1 MGQSLLRF
9 RTEHMMMFHRSTKIL
24 SEERLHGFSPVT
36 LLSLFALCLFFSP
49 SRAQA
54 DEILNTVHS
63 HYREQIQRIRDSL
76 ERDKD
81 VAEQKEALA
90 DARRTVRWV
99 FEEPGAAALES
110 RIINRKVSKEFFELG
125 IPVIIHPIPTRPF
138 LFQRFSDHSIRITNF
153 EKGTI
158 LVKTSIPYL
167 QDGGMKKARTEGILL
182 AALLMR
188 DQVLYL
194 PVREKILLKRDVPP
208 EALLPNG
215 PLAMTILNRAIT
227 PSGFKVQT
235 LPLAAGGG
243 IVLVRME
250 IPIPLH
256 LGGQIA
262 TKISNLSF
270 SSNLPSQKRQYRR
283 TLPTGLILDARHL
296 RISPFRDIILASDEG
311 YILMKPDEGRD
322 SGSLPLGWA
331 AFTDTLSPTLLRER
345 VGPHPLTV
353 RADELV
359 HRQVFLLPQDE
370 ARKVAFL
377 FSGTT
382 LLNTGHILIRV
393 APGKS
398 LSPDRISHT
407 LPQRKK

>member
-1 MGQSLLRF
+1 
-9 RTEHMMMFHRSTKIL
+9 MMMFHRLTKIL
-24 SEERLHGFSPVT
+24 PEGSLHGFSPVP
-36 LLSLFALCLFFSP
+36 LIAPFMFSLFSLCLFFSP
-49 SRAQA
+49 SPAHA
-54 DEILNTVHS
+54 DEILDTVHS

-81 VAEQKEALA
+81 EAEQKEVLA

-99 FEEPGAAALES
+99 FEEPGAAALEA
-110 RIINRKVSKEFFELG
+110 RIINRKVSKEFFQLG
-125 IPVIIHPIPTRPF
+125 IPVIIHPVPARPF
-138 LFQRFSDHSIRITNF
+138 LLQRFTDHSIRVTNF

-167 QDGGMKKARTEGILL
+167 QDGGMKKARTEAILL
-182 AALLMR
+182 AALLLR
-188 DQVLYL
+188 DQVLFL
-194 PVREKILLKRDVPP
+194 PVREKFLLKRDLPP

-215 PLAMTILNRAIT
+215 PLAMMILNRALT

-256 LGGQIA
+256 LGGQMA

-270 SSNLPSQKRQYRR
+270 SSNLPIQKRRYRQ

-322 SGSLPLGWA
+322 SGALPLGWA
-331 AFTDTLSPTLLRER
+331 AFTDTLTPTLLLER

-353 RADELV
+353 QPDELV
-359 HRQVFLLPQDE
+359 HRQVFLLPQVE

-382 LLNTGHILIRV
+382 LLSTGHILIRL

-398 LSPDRISHT
+398 LPPHTISHT
-407 LPQRKK
+407 MPRRKK

>member
-1 MGQSLLRF
+1 
-9 RTEHMMMFHRSTKIL
+9 MMMFHRLTKIL
-24 SEERLHGFSPVT
+24 PEGSLHGFSPVP
-36 LLSLFALCLFFSP
+36 LIAPFMFSLFSLCLFFSP
-49 SRAQA
+49 SPAHA
-54 DEILNTVHS
+54 DEILDTVHS

-81 VAEQKEALA
+81 EAEQKEVLA

-99 FEEPGAAALES
+99 FEEPGAAALEA
-110 RIINRKVSKEFFELG
+110 RIINRKVSKEFFQLG
-125 IPVIIHPIPTRPF
+125 IPVIIHPVPARPF
-138 LFQRFSDHSIRITNF
+138 LLQRFTDHSIRVTNF

-167 QDGGMKKARTEGILL
+167 QDGGMKKARTEAILL
-182 AALLMR
+182 AALLLR
-188 DQVLYL
+188 DQVLFL
-194 PVREKILLKRDVPP
+194 PVREKFLLKRDLPP

-256 LGGQIA
+256 LGGEMA

-270 SSNLPSQKRQYRR
+270 SSNLPIQKRRYRQ

-322 SGSLPLGWA
+322 SGALPLGWA
-331 AFTDTLSPTLLRER
+331 AFTDTLTPTLLLER

-353 RADELV
+353 RPDELV
-359 HRQVFLLPQDE
+359 HRQVFLLPQVE

-382 LLNTGHILIRV
+382 LLSTGHILIRL

-398 LSPDRISHT
+398 LPPHTISHT
-407 LPQRKK
+407 MPRRKK

>member
-1 MGQSLLRF
+1 
-9 RTEHMMMFHRSTKIL
+9 MMMFHRLTKIL
-24 SEERLHGFSPVT
+24 PEGSLHGFSPVP
-36 LLSLFALCLFFSP
+36 LLTPFMFSLFSLCLFFSP
-49 SRAQA
+49 SPAHA
-54 DEILNTVHS
+54 DEILDTVHS

-81 VAEQKEALA
+81 EAEQKEALA

-99 FEEPGAAALES
+99 FEEPGAAALEA
-110 RIINRKVSKEFFELG
+110 RIINRKVSKEFFQLG
-125 IPVIIHPIPTRPF
+125 IPVIIHPVPARPF
-138 LFQRFSDHSIRITNF
+138 LLQRFTDHSIRVTNF

-167 QDGGMKKARTEGILL
+167 QDGGMKKARTEAILL
-182 AALLMR
+182 AALLLR
-188 DQVLYL
+188 DQVLFL
-194 PVREKILLKRDVPP
+194 PVREKFLLKRDLPP

-256 LGGQIA
+256 LGGQMA

-270 SSNLPSQKRQYRR
+270 SSNLPIQKRRYRQ

-322 SGSLPLGWA
+322 SGALPLGWA
-331 AFTDTLSPTLLRER
+331 AFTDTLTPTLLLER

-353 RADELV
+353 QPDELV
-359 HRQVFLLPQDE
+359 HRQVFLLPQVE

-382 LLNTGHILIRV
+382 LLSTGHILIRL

-398 LSPDRISHT
+398 LPPHTISHT
-407 LPQRKK
+407 MPRRKK

>member
-1 MGQSLLRF
+1 
-9 RTEHMMMFHRSTKIL
+9 MFHRLTKIL
-24 SEERLHGFSPVT
+24 PEGSLHGFSPVPLIT
-36 LLSLFALCLFFSP
+36 PFMFSLFSLCLFFSP
-49 SRAQA
+49 SPAHA
-54 DEILNTVHS
+54 DEILDTVHS

-81 VAEQKEALA
+81 EAEQKESLA

-99 FEEPGAAALES
+99 FEEPGAAALEA
-110 RIINRKVSKEFFELG
+110 RLINRKVSKEFFQLG
-125 IPVIIHPIPTRPF
+125 IPIIIHPVPARPF
-138 LFQRFSDHSIRITNF
+138 LLQRFTDHSIRVTNF

-167 QDGGMKKARTEGILL
+167 QDGGMKKARTEAILL
-182 AALLMR
+182 AALLLR
-188 DQVLYL
+188 DQVLFL
-194 PVREKILLKRDVPP
+194 PVREKFLLKRDLPP

-256 LGGQIA
+256 LGGQMA

-270 SSNLPSQKRQYRR
+270 SSNLPIQKRRYRQ

-322 SGSLPLGWA
+322 SGALPLGWA
-331 AFTDTLSPTLLRER
+331 AFTDTLTPTLLLER

-353 RADELV
+353 QPDELV
-359 HRQVFLLPQDE
+359 HRQVFLLPQVE

-382 LLNTGHILIRV
+382 LLSTGHILIRL

-398 LSPDRISHT
+398 LPPHTISHT
-407 LPQRKK
+407 MPRRKK

>member
-1 MGQSLLRF
+1 
-9 RTEHMMMFHRSTKIL
+9 MMMFHRLTKIL
-24 SEERLHGFSPVT
+24 PEGSLHGFSPVP
-36 LLSLFALCLFFSP
+36 LIAPFMFSLFSLCLFFSP
-49 SRAQA
+49 SPAHA
-54 DEILNTVHS
+54 DEILDTVHS

-81 VAEQKEALA
+81 EAEQKEVLA

-99 FEEPGAAALES
+99 FEEPGAAALEA
-110 RIINRKVSKEFFELG
+110 RIINRKVSKEFFQLG
-125 IPVIIHPIPTRPF
+125 IPVIIHPVPARPF
-138 LFQRFSDHSIRITNF
+138 LLQRFTDHSIRVTNF

-158 LVKTSIPYL
+158 LVKASIPYL
-167 QDGGMKKARTEGILL
+167 QDGGMKKARTEAILL
-182 AALLMR
+182 AAILLR
-188 DQVLYL
+188 DQILFL
-194 PVREKILLKRDVPP
+194 PVREKFLLKRDLPP

-215 PLAMTILNRAIT
+215 PLAMMILNRALT

-270 SSNLPSQKRQYRR
+270 SSNLPIQKRRYRQ

-296 RISPFRDIILASDEG
+296 RISPFRDIILASNEG

-322 SGSLPLGWA
+322 SGALPLGWA
-331 AFTDTLSPTLLRER
+331 AFTDTLTPTLLRER

-353 RADELV
+353 RPDELV
-359 HRQVFLLPQDE
+359 HRQVFLLPQVE

-382 LLNTGHILIRV
+382 LLSTGHILIRLS
-393 APGKS
+393 PGKS
-398 LSPDRISHT
+398 LPPHTTSHT
-407 LPQRKK
+407 MPRRKK

>member
-1 MGQSLLRF
+1 
-9 RTEHMMMFHRSTKIL
+9 MMMFHRLTKIL
-24 SEERLHGFSPVT
+24 PEGSLHGFSPVPLIT
-36 LLSLFALCLFFSP
+36 PFMFSLFSLCLFFSP
-49 SRAQA
+49 SPAHA
-54 DEILNTVHS
+54 DEILDTVHS

-81 VAEQKEALA
+81 EAEQKEALA

-99 FEEPGAAALES
+99 FEEPGAAALEA

-125 IPVIIHPIPTRPF
+125 IPVIIHPIPARPF
-138 LFQRFSDHSIRITNF
+138 LLQRFTDHSIRVTNF

-167 QDGGMKKARTEGILL
+167 QDGGMKKARTEAILL
-182 AALLMR
+182 AALLLR
-188 DQVLYL
+188 DQVLFL
-194 PVREKILLKRDVPP
+194 PVREKFLLKRDLPP

-256 LGGQIA
+256 LGGQMA

-270 SSNLPSQKRQYRR
+270 SSNLPIQKRRYRQ

-322 SGSLPLGWA
+322 SGALPLGWA
-331 AFTDTLSPTLLRER
+331 AFTDTLTPTLLLER

-353 RADELV
+353 QPDELV
-359 HRQVFLLPQDE
+359 HRQVFLLPQVE

-382 LLNTGHILIRV
+382 LLSTGHILIRL

-398 LSPDRISHT
+398 LPPHTISHT
-407 LPQRKK
+407 MPRRKK

>member
-1 MGQSLLRF
+1 
-9 RTEHMMMFHRSTKIL
+9 MMFHRLTKIL
-24 SEERLHGFSPVT
+24 PEGSLHGFSPVP
-36 LLSLFALCLFFSP
+36 LLTPFMFSLFSLCLFFSP
-49 SRAQA
+49 SPAHA
-54 DEILNTVHS
+54 DEILDTVHS

-81 VAEQKEALA
+81 EAEQKEALA

-99 FEEPGAAALES
+99 FEEPGAAALEA
-110 RIINRKVSKEFFELG
+110 RIINRKVSKEFFQLG
-125 IPVIIHPIPTRPF
+125 IPVIIHPVPARPF
-138 LFQRFSDHSIRITNF
+138 LLQRFTDHSIRVTNF

-167 QDGGMKKARTEGILL
+167 QDGGMKKARTEAILL
-182 AALLMR
+182 AALLLR
-188 DQVLYL
+188 DQVLFL
-194 PVREKILLKRDVPP
+194 PVREKFLLKRDLPP

-256 LGGQIA
+256 LGGQMA

-270 SSNLPSQKRQYRR
+270 SSNLPIQKRRYRQ

-322 SGSLPLGWA
+322 SGALPLGWA
-331 AFTDTLSPTLLRER
+331 AFTDTLTPTLLLER

-353 RADELV
+353 QPDELV
-359 HRQVFLLPQDE
+359 HRQVFLLPQVE

-382 LLNTGHILIRV
+382 LLSTGHILIRL

-398 LSPDRISHT
+398 LPPHTISHT
-407 LPQRKK
+407 MPRRKK

>member
-1 MGQSLLRF
+1 MI
-9 RTEHMMMFHRSTKIL
+9 MFYRPTKIL
-24 SEERLHGFSPVT
+24 AKENVHTSSLMASIAPFMLFLFS
-36 LLSLFALCLFFSP
+36 FWFFFFPSP
-49 SRAQA
+49 APA

-63 HYREQIQRIRDSL
+63 HYREQIQRIRESL
-76 ERDKD
+76 ERGKD
-81 VAEQKEALA
+81 EAEQEEALA

-99 FEEPGAAALES
+99 FEEPQAAALEA

-125 IPVIIHPIPTRPF
+125 IPIIIHPIPTRPF
-138 LFQRFSDHSIRITNF
+138 LLQRFTDHSIRITNF

-158 LVKTSIPYL
+158 LVKASIPFL
-167 QDGGMKKARTEGILL
+167 QDGGMKKARTEAILL

-188 DQVLYL
+188 DQVLLL
-194 PVREKILLKRDVPP
+194 PVRERILLKREVPP

-227 PSGFKVQT
+227 PSGFTVRT

-270 SSNLPSQKRQYRR
+270 SSNLPVQKRHYRQ

-296 RISPFRDIILASDEG
+296 RISPFRDIIVASDEG

-331 AFTDTLSPTLLRER
+331 AFTDTPSPALLRER

-353 RADELV
+353 RPDELV
-359 HRQVFLLPQDE
+359 HRQIFLLPQDE

-382 LLNTGHILIRV
+382 LLSTGHILIRL

-398 LSPDRISHT
+398 LPPHNTSGTMTR
-407 LPQRKK
+407 RKK

>member
-1 MGQSLLRF
+1 
-9 RTEHMMMFHRSTKIL
+9 MMTSYRSHNIL
-24 SEERLHGFSPVT
+24 PDKDLPPSSFLSSPAPVMI
-36 LLSLFALCLFFSP
+36 SLFSLWLFFSP
-49 SRAQA
+49 SLAHA

-63 HYREQIQRIRDSL
+63 HYREQIQRIRKSL
-76 ERDKD
+76 DRGKD
-81 VAEQKEALA
+81 EAEQKEAME
-90 DARRTVRWV
+90 DARRTVRWI
-99 FEEPGAAALES
+99 FEEPQAAALEA
-110 RIINRKVSKEFFELG
+110 RIIHRKVSKEFFELG
-125 IPVIIHPIPTRPF
+125 IPVIIHPVPTRPF
-138 LFQRFSDHSIRITNF
+138 LLQRFTDHSIRITNF

-158 LVKTSIPYL
+158 LVKTSIPFL
-167 QDGGMKKARTEGILL
+167 QDGGMKKARTEAILL

-188 DQVLYL
+188 DQILSL
-194 PVREKILLKRDVPP
+194 PVRERFPLKRDVPL

-227 PSGFKVQT
+227 PSGFTVRA

-243 IVLVRME
+243 IILVRME

-256 LGGQIA
+256 LGGKIA

-270 SSNLPSQKRQYRR
+270 SSNLPVQKRHYRQR
-283 TLPTGLILDARHL
+283 LPTGLILDARHL

-331 AFTDTLSPTLLRER
+331 AFTDNPSPALLQER

-353 RADELV
+353 RVDELV
-359 HRQVFLLPQDE
+359 HRQVFLLPQDK
-370 ARKVAFL
+370 ARKVALL

-382 LLNTGHILIRV
+382 LLNTGHILIRL
-393 APGKS
+393 ATGKS
-398 LSPDRISHT
+398 Q
-407 LPQRKK
+407 LPHKTSGSINRRKK

>member
-1 MGQSLLRF
+1 
-9 RTEHMMMFHRSTKIL
+9 MMMFHRLTKIL
-24 SEERLHGFSPVT
+24 PEGSLHGFSPVP
-36 LLSLFALCLFFSP
+36 LLTPFMFSLFSLCLFFSP
-49 SRAQA
+49 SPAHA
-54 DEILNTVHS
+54 DEILDTVHS

-81 VAEQKEALA
+81 EAEQKEVLA

-99 FEEPGAAALES
+99 FEEPGAAALEA
-110 RIINRKVSKEFFELG
+110 RIINRKVSKEFFQLG
-125 IPVIIHPIPTRPF
+125 IPVIIHPVPARPF
-138 LFQRFSDHSIRITNF
+138 LLQRFTDHSIRVTNF

-167 QDGGMKKARTEGILL
+167 QDGGMKKARTEAILL
-182 AALLMR
+182 AALLLR
-188 DQVLYL
+188 DQVLFL
-194 PVREKILLKRDVPP
+194 PVREKFLLKRDLPP

-215 PLAMTILNRAIT
+215 PLAMMILNRALT

-270 SSNLPSQKRQYRR
+270 SSNLPIQKRRYRQ

-296 RISPFRDIILASDEG
+296 RISPFRDIILASNEG

-322 SGSLPLGWA
+322 SGALPLGWA
-331 AFTDTLSPTLLRER
+331 AFTDTLTPTLLRER

-353 RADELV
+353 RPDELV
-359 HRQVFLLPQDE
+359 HRQVFLLPQVE

-382 LLNTGHILIRV
+382 LLSTGHILIRLS
-393 APGKS
+393 PGKS
-398 LSPDRISHT
+398 LPPHTTSHT
-407 LPQRKK
+407 MPRRKK

>member
-1 MGQSLLRF
+1 
-9 RTEHMMMFHRSTKIL
+9 MMMFHRLTKIL
-24 SEERLHGFSPVT
+24 PEGSLHGFSPVPLIT
-36 LLSLFALCLFFSP
+36 PFMFSLFSLCLFFSP
-49 SRAQA
+49 SPAHA
-54 DEILNTVHS
+54 DEILDTVHS

-81 VAEQKEALA
+81 KAEQKEALA

-99 FEEPGAAALES
+99 FEEPGAAALEA
-110 RIINRKVSKEFFELG
+110 RIINRKVSKEFFQLG
-125 IPVIIHPIPTRPF
+125 IPVIIHPVPARPF
-138 LFQRFSDHSIRITNF
+138 LLQRFTDHSIRVTNF

-167 QDGGMKKARTEGILL
+167 QDGGMKKARTEAILL
-182 AALLMR
+182 AALLLR
-188 DQVLYL
+188 DQVLFL
-194 PVREKILLKRDVPP
+194 PVREKFLLKRDLPP

-256 LGGQIA
+256 LGGQMA

-270 SSNLPSQKRQYRR
+270 SSNLPIQKRRYRQ

-322 SGSLPLGWA
+322 SGALPLGWA
-331 AFTDTLSPTLLRER
+331 AFTDTLTPTLLLER

-353 RADELV
+353 RPDELV
-359 HRQVFLLPQDE
+359 HRQVFLLPQVE

-382 LLNTGHILIRV
+382 LLSTGHILIRL

-398 LSPDRISHT
+398 LTPHTISHT
-407 LPQRKK
+407 MPRRKK

>member
-1 MGQSLLRF
+1 
-9 RTEHMMMFHRSTKIL
+9 MMMFHRLTKIL
-24 SEERLHGFSPVT
+24 PEGSLHGFSPVP
-36 LLSLFALCLFFSP
+36 LIAPFMFSLFSLCLFFSP
-49 SRAQA
+49 SPAHA
-54 DEILNTVHS
+54 DEILDTVHS

-81 VAEQKEALA
+81 EAEQKEVLA

-99 FEEPGAAALES
+99 FEEPGAAALEA
-110 RIINRKVSKEFFELG
+110 RIINRKVSKEFFQLG
-125 IPVIIHPIPTRPF
+125 IPVIIHPVPARPF
-138 LFQRFSDHSIRITNF
+138 LLQRFTDHSIRVTNF

-167 QDGGMKKARTEGILL
+167 QDGGMKKARTEAILL
-182 AALLMR
+182 AALLLR
-188 DQVLYL
+188 DQVLFL
-194 PVREKILLKRDVPP
+194 PVREKFLLKRDLPP

-256 LGGQIA
+256 LGGQMA

-270 SSNLPSQKRQYRR
+270 SSNLPIQKRRYRQ

-322 SGSLPLGWA
+322 SGALPLGWA
-331 AFTDTLSPTLLRER
+331 AFTDTLTPTLLLER

-353 RADELV
+353 QPDELV
-359 HRQVFLLPQDE
+359 HRQVFLLPQVE

-382 LLNTGHILIRV
+382 LLSTGHILIRL

-398 LSPDRISHT
+398 LPPHTISHT
-407 LPQRKK
+407 MPRRKK

>member
-1 MGQSLLRF
+1 
-9 RTEHMMMFHRSTKIL
+9 MMMFHRLTKIL
-24 SEERLHGFSPVT
+24 PEGSLHGFSPVPLIT
-36 LLSLFALCLFFSP
+36 PFMFSLFSLCLFFSP
-49 SRAQA
+49 SPAHA
-54 DEILNTVHS
+54 DEILDTVHS

-81 VAEQKEALA
+81 EAEQKEALA

-99 FEEPGAAALES
+99 FEEPGAAALEA

-125 IPVIIHPIPTRPF
+125 IPVIIHPIPARPF
-138 LFQRFSDHSIRITNF
+138 LLQRFTDHSIRVTNF

-158 LVKTSIPYL
+158 LVKASIPYL
-167 QDGGMKKARTEGILL
+167 QDGGMKKARTEAILL
-182 AALLMR
+182 AAILLR
-188 DQVLYL
+188 DQILFL
-194 PVREKILLKRDVPP
+194 PVREKFLLKRDLPP

-215 PLAMTILNRAIT
+215 PLAMMILNRALT

-270 SSNLPSQKRQYRR
+270 SSNLPIQKRRYRQ

-296 RISPFRDIILASDEG
+296 RISPFRDIILASNEG

-322 SGSLPLGWA
+322 SGALPLGWA
-331 AFTDTLSPTLLRER
+331 AFTDTLTPTLLLER

-353 RADELV
+353 QPDELV
-359 HRQVFLLPQDE
+359 HRQVFLLPQVE

-382 LLNTGHILIRV
+382 LLSTGHILIRLS
-393 APGKS
+393 PGKS
-398 LSPDRISHT
+398 LPPHTTSHT
-407 LPQRKK
+407 MPRRKK